1 MAFDSLS
8 AFLAM
13 GGHGAYVWAAW
24 GVTGL
29 LLVAVVLHARAER
42 RVLLRD
48 LRRRA
53 RRTQGY
59 GAAETQVSHQ
69 ETQVS
74 HQEGHVH
81 ES

>member
-13 GGHGAYVWAAW
+13 GGHGVYVWAAW

-29 LLVAVVLHARAER
+29 LLVGVVLHARAER
-42 RVLLRD
+42 RALLRD

-53 RRTQGY
+53 RRAQHHGAP
-59 GAAETQVSHQ
+59 GAAATP
-69 ETQVS
+69 VS
-74 HQEGHVH
+74 HQEGHAR

>member
-13 GGHGAYVWAAW
+13 GGHGPYVWSAW
-24 GVTGL
+24 GLTAL
-29 LLVAVVLHARAER
+29 LLVGVVVHARAER
-42 RVLLRD
+42 RALLRD

-53 RRTQGY
+53 RRERRRSASTP
-59 GAAETQVSHQ
+59 
-69 ETQVS
+69 VS
-74 HQEGHVH
+74 HQEGHAR

>member
-13 GGHGAYVWAAW
+13 GGHGAYVWSAW
-24 GVTGL
+24 GLTGL
-29 LLVAVVLHARAER
+29 LLVGVVVHARAER
-42 RVLLRD
+42 RALLRD

-53 RRTQGY
+53 RRKQRR
-59 GAAETQVSHQ
+59 GASTP
-69 ETQVS
+69 VS
-74 HQEGHVH
+74 HQEGHAR

>member
-13 GGHGAYVWAAW
+13 GGHGVYVWASW
-24 GVTGL
+24 GLTGL
-29 LLVAVVLHARAER
+29 LLVGVVLHARAER
-42 RVLLRD
+42 RALLRD

-53 RRTQGY
+53 RREQRLSAMTPDP
-59 GAAETQVSHQ
+59 
-69 ETQVS
+69 
-74 HQEGHVH
+74 HQEGHAR

>member
-13 GGHGAYVWAAW
+13 GGHGIYVWAAW

-29 LLVAVVLHARAER
+29 LLVGVVVHARVER
-42 RVLLRD
+42 RALLRD

-53 RRTQGY
+53 RREQRHGTL
-59 GAAETQVSHQ
+59 GAAPAP
-69 ETQVS
+69 VS
-74 HQEGHVH
+74 HQEGHAR

>member
-13 GGHGAYVWAAW
+13 GGHGVYVWSAW

-29 LLVAVVLHARAER
+29 LLVGVVLHARAER
-42 RVLLRD
+42 RALLRD

-53 RRTQGY
+53 RRTQHHGAP
-59 GAAETQVSHQ
+59 GAAAT
-69 ETQVS
+69 TVS
-74 HQEGHVH
+74 HQEGHAR

>member
-13 GGHGAYVWAAW
+13 GGHGVYVWASW
-24 GVTGL
+24 GITLL
-29 LLVAVVLHARAER
+29 LLVATVVHARVER
-42 RVLLRD
+42 RALLRD

-53 RRTQGY
+53 RREQRHGTSGD
-59 GAAETQVSHQ
+59 AKMP
-69 ETQVS
+69 VS
-74 HQEGHVH
+74 HQEGRAR

>member
-13 GGHGAYVWAAW
+13 GGHGVYVWAAW
-24 GVTGL
+24 GLTGL
-29 LLVAVVLHARAER
+29 LLVGVVIHARAER
-42 RVLLRD
+42 RALLRD

-53 RRTQGY
+53 RRERRRGT
-59 GAAETQVSHQ
+59 AAPVTHQ
-69 ETQVS
+69 ED
-74 HQEGHVH
+74 HAR

>member
-13 GGHGAYVWAAW
+13 GGHGIYVWASW
-24 GVTGL
+24 GLTGL
-29 LLVAVVLHARAER
+29 LLIGVVVHARAER
-42 RVLLRD
+42 RALLRD

-53 RRTQGY
+53 RREQRR
-59 GAAETQVSHQ
+59 GASTPD
-69 ETQVS
+69 S
-74 HQEGHVH
+74 HQEGHAR

>member
-13 GGHGAYVWAAW
+13 GGHGVYVWAAW

-29 LLVAVVLHARAER
+29 LLVGVVLHARAER
-42 RVLLRD
+42 RALLRD

-53 RRTQGY
+53 RRAQHH
-59 GAAETQVSHQ
+59 GASDAAVTPVSHR
-69 ETQVS
+69 
-74 HQEGHVH
+74 EGHAR

>member
-13 GGHGAYVWAAW
+13 GGHGVYVWASW
-24 GVTGL
+24 GVTL
-29 LLVAVVLHARAER
+29 LLMAGTVVHARVER
-42 RVLLRD
+42 RALLRD

-53 RRTQGY
+53 RRDQHHGTSC
-59 GAAETQVSHQ
+59 AATAP
-69 ETQVS
+69 VS
-74 HQEGHVH
+74 HQEGHAR